1 MEVEGCE
8 MRFTGERVVP
18 GVMDDARDLQAHLAR
33 YVAFM
38 HPFCTH
44 KIVLDAACGTGYGT
58 QILSWAAD
66 SAFGID
72 IEPSAIEYA
81 EEMYAT
87 DRTTFVIGDV
97 TKMPFPDK
105 MFDVVVSFETIEH
118 LKEPEK
124 FVDEAWRVLADDG
137 VFIVS
142 APENSGSVFHRAEYS
157 ADGLAALLG
166 AFPEREYYGQAFGLE
181 HTIQKGV
188 VPHSEHD
195 THIFVAKK
203 TT

>member
-1 MEVEGCE
+1 MQ
-8 MRFTGERVVP
+8 FTGERIVP
-18 GVMDDARDLQAHLAR
+18 GITNDSRDVSAHIAR
-33 YVAFM
+33 YVFAM

-66 SAFGID
+66 SAFGVD
-72 IEPSAIEYA
+72 IEPAAIEYA
-81 EEMYAT
+81 EEMYGT
-87 DRTTFVIGDV
+87 DNTTFVVGDV
-97 TKMPFPDK
+97 TKMQFPDGF
-105 MFDVVVSFETIEH
+105 FDVVVSFETIEH
-118 LKEPEK
+118 LSNPGA
-124 FVDEAWRVLADDG
+124 FVDEVWRVLRPNG

-157 ADGLAALLG
+157 ADGLEALLG

-195 THIFVAKK
+195 THVFVAKK

>member
-1 MEVEGCE
+1 MLD
-8 MRFTGERVVP
+8 TGERLVC
-18 GVMDDARDLQAHLAR
+18 GVTNDARMTQEHCAR
-33 YVAFM
+33 YVFAM

-44 KIVLDAACGTGYGT
+44 KIVLDCAAGVGYGT

-66 SAFGID
+66 AVYGID
-72 IEPSAIEYA
+72 IEPAAIEYA
-81 EEMYAT
+81 NEMYST
-87 DRTTFVIGDV
+87 DNTTFMVGDA
-97 TKMPFPDK
+97 TKIPFPDGF
-105 MFDVVVSFETIEH
+105 FDVVVSFETIEH

-195 THIFVAKK
+195 THLYVCRK
-203 TT
+203 TA

>member
-1 MEVEGCE
+1 M
-8 MRFTGERVVP
+8 
-18 GVMDDARDLQAHLAR
+18 
-33 YVAFM
+33 
-38 HPFCTH
+38 
-44 KIVLDAACGTGYGT
+44 
-58 QILSWAAD
+58 S
-66 SAFGID
+66 
-72 IEPSAIEYA
+72 
-81 EEMYAT
+81 
-87 DRTTFVIGDV
+87 FVIGDV